1 MKTAVPS
8 TVMKAVE
15 VALDVFHFACARLA
29 RVWVKNGS
37 FRVLF
42 RACSNGT
49 DFELRMAVS
58 HLLFLMH

>member
-15 VALDVFHFACARLA
+15 VALDVFILLA
-29 RVWVKNGS
+29 RNLRVFGS
-37 FRVLF
+37 RMAVSVCFK
-42 RACSNGT
+42 ACSNGT